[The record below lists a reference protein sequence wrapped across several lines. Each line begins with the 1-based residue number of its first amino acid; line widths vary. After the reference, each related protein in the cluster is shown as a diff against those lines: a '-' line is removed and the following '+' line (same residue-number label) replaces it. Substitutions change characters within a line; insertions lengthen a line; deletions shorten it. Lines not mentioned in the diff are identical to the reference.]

1 MRLLLQRYRK
11 LSDDD
16 NVNPQRCGYQFEE
29 IINGL
34 LAEAGLEVVE
44 GFRRNSGAEQ
54 IDAAFRL
61 DGWHYLVECKWTT
74 AMTSGA
80 ELDRLSG
87 KLRRSGYQTMGLFIS
102 VNGWSQHVVPTLK
115 QDPGKNI
122 MLMKG
127 EDVRAV
133 LESRISLISLLRNK
147 RRGLN
152 LRAEPYVGFDES
164 C

>member
-1 MRLLLQRYRK
+1 
-11 LSDDD
+11 
-16 NVNPQRCGYQFEE
+16 V
-29 IINGL
+29 
-34 LAEAGLEVVE
+34 EVE
-44 GFRRNSGAEQ
+44 KKFYRNSGAEQ
-54 IDAAFRL
+54 IDAGFWL

-87 KLRRSGYQTMGLFIS
+87 NLRRSGYQTMGLFIS

-115 QDPGKNI
+115 QDPNKNI

-127 EDVRAV
+127 EDARAV

-152 LRAEPYVGFDES
+152 LRSEPYVRFNES